1 VEEQNLDLQTPLPP
15 SVRAAVRKAVRSST
29 PRPAAAER
37 AAKDFKRNLFSAVC
51 AEVRWA
57 FTPPRTWLLGVVA
70 NLFLAAAWLLIQPL
84 TPHGHRHD
92 WVSLIGIY
100 FSSFILADVT
110 TTNLLGADH
119 IRVLKGLS
127 DGTPL
132 WRVLLI
138 KNLALIVLVGLPTL
152 AAAMVLTLWLES
164 PGRLGVTIPN
174 VAVPILSWLGVG
186 NLISVLHPVTSE
198 PLARR
203 WRERHERRRTAGWV
217 AALTL
222 PYALCYVADPVQGVP
237 HHVLWNALPR
247 TIGPVLGRDTKS
259 VVHLGIAFAVW
270 IAGIVAAQLW
280 VRARGF
286 RVS

>member
-1 VEEQNLDLQTPLPP
+1 VLLVPTAVRAR
-15 SVRAAVRKAVRSST
+15 VRAAVRACA

-37 AAKDFKRNLFSAVC
+37 AAEDLHRRLWSAVG
-51 AEVRWA
+51 AEIRWA
-57 FTPPRTWLLGVVA
+57 FTPPRTWLLGVAA
-70 NLFLAAAWLLIQPL
+70 NVVLAAIWLLIQPI

-119 IRVLKGLS
+119 IRVQKGLS
-127 DGTPL
+127 DGAPA

-138 KNLALIVLVGLPTL
+138 KNLALIAIVGVPTL
-152 AAAMVLTLWLES
+152 VIAMVLTLLLEN
-164 PGRLGVTIPN
+164 PAHLGVTIPN
-174 VAVPILSWLGVG
+174 VTVPILSWIGVG
-186 NLISVLHPVTSE
+186 NLVSVLHPVTAA

-203 WRERHERRRTAGWV
+203 WRQRHDRRRTAGWL

-222 PYALCYVADPVQGVP
+222 PYAMCYVADPVQGVP
-237 HHVLWNALPR
+237 HHLLWNALPR

-259 VVHLGIAFAVW
+259 VVHLGIALGVW
-270 IAGIVAAQLW
+270 IVGTLAADQW
-280 VRARGF
+280 VRRRGF